1 MSESVVRLH
10 LTTQRSFPEL
20 SRWLT
25 PRELRAFERIK
36 RLKHRR
42 DWLAGRRAA
51 KELLQQYLYEEA
63 GLKLTPLHIEIMHD
77 ENGAPYARLPTG
89 PLGLCLSLAHSAGHG
104 LAGISLSGSLGVD
117 LQYIRPVRPDLA
129 ERVLTEHERA
139 QLIKHFQAPSPLCSP
154 LPRRGEGMGVRER
167 GIGGRV
173 GDEGLL
179 VLWALKEAATKAQR
193 TRPAPPLHEISVTLR
208 EPRCAEIFVRDRAL
222 TAQWGRWGEFI
233 WAWAVG

>member
-10 LTTQRSFPEL
+10 LTTQRSFPEP

-25 PRELRAFERIK
+25 PPELRALERIK

-42 DWLAGRRAA
+42 DWLAGRWAA

-117 LQYIRPVRPDLA
+117 LQHIRPVRPDLA
-129 ERVLTEHERA
+129 ERVLAEHERA
-139 QLIKHFQAPSPLCSP
+139 QLITHF
-154 LPRRGEGMGVRER
+154 GEQTP
-167 GIGGRV
+167 
-173 GDEGLL
+173 EGLL
-179 VLWALKEAATKAQR
+179 VLWALKEAAIKAQR
-193 TRPAPPLHEISVTLR
+193 TRPAPPLHEISVTLI

-222 TAQWGRWGEFI
+222 LARWGRWGEFI
-233 WAWAVG
+233 WSWAVG